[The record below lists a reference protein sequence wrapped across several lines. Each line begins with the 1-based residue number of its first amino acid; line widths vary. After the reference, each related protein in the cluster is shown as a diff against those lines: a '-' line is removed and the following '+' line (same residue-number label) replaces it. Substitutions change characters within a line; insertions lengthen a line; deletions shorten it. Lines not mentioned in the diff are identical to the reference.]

1 VLAIVRKLG
10 DWYAACDEFYV
21 SPAVKGMHRNGT
33 RKRDRFL
40 SDEEIRALWSA
51 CSGLGTYGA
60 LVKVLLLTGQRR
72 AKWLA

>member
-1 VLAIVRKLG
+1 
-10 DWYAACDEFYV
+10 
-21 SPAVKGMHRNGT
+21 MHRNGT